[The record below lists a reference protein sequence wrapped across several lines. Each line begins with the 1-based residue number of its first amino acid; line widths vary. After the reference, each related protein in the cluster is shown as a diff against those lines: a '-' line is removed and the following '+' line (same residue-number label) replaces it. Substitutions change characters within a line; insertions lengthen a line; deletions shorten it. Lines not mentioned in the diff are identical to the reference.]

1 MITSIYIRK
10 HSYLVDNPLT
20 LNFGGEYLYS
30 FKEEGQSLII
40 SRNQNEKYIPNF
52 FNISE
57 SDSKIELLSAIV
69 GENGVG
75 KSSILDIIR
84 SVFSKIIRSVFSK
97 SEGFT
102 YKEVVVLVE
111 NEGETRIL
119 YSNIPFKCYL
129 EGKLLEEIGKP
140 NNNTSSYQSI
150 YYSPHFDLKYNSNYH
165 ELDYYDIS
173 LDEYIKQDLNNIKQN
188 DIQDIHNEL
197 NFKNTLRII
206 EFITSDI
213 FQQKEIL
220 SVFEIP
226 RYEYASLIF
235 KEKKIRKKRNKEID
249 FRNTPYKFRKIIED
263 ILKKI
268 DDDIE
273 IVYNLLK
280 NIGNLDKIVFK
291 QDIFKNVVL
300 KTILSVIIDMLE
312 EGNTYLGKGILEN
325 KKSLNIEESD
335 AKSLF
340 LFFIRNAYIERMRNY
355 KIFKDD
361 LFEDFLN
368 NIFNVIDSVSNKS
381 DISDFSYNSV
391 TIKIKVENIK
401 NLIELHR
408 EIVKNFMNYPN
419 MSTYKNIN
427 QYEFITIDPLG
438 RSLSSGEF
446 AILNFFSKLYFFLKN
461 KPATLLDKKNFILLL
476 DEADSGLHPMW
487 KKGFITTI
495 LKSIPYFFE
504 GLNSK
509 PKLQIILTTHDP
521 LTLSDIPKHNVI
533 FLKKEKEGKCRI
545 SSEVQKTFGANITD
559 LLADSFFL
567 EKGLIGDFA
576 RKKINDVID
585 WINENRNKTEINEEE
600 LERYQKVIELI
611 DERVIKLKLSEMIT
625 ELLPDNTFYNKVIDD
640 EIKRLENLKKLKNDT
655 NRYY

>member
-40 SRNQNEKYIPNF
+40 SRNQNDKYIPNF

-84 SVFSKIIRSVFSK
+84 SVLFK
-97 SEGFT
+97 S
-102 YKEVVVLVE
+102 EVVVLVE

-150 YYSPHFDLKYNSNYH
+150 YYSPHFDLKYNSNYD

-173 LDEYIKQDLNNIKQN
+173 LDEYIRQDLNNIKQN
-188 DIQDIHNEL
+188 DVDIHNEL

-206 EFITSDI
+206 EFVTSDT
-213 FQQKEIL
+213 FQREEIL

-226 RYEYASLIF
+226 QYEYASLIF
-235 KEKKIRKKRNKEID
+235 KEKKIRKNQNEKID
-249 FRNTPYKFRKIIED
+249 FQNTPYQFREIIEN
-263 ILKKI
+263 ILRKI

-273 IVYNLLK
+273 IVYNHLK
-280 NIGNLDKIVFK
+280 SIGNLNKIVFM

-312 EGNTYLGKGILEN
+312 ERNTYLEEGILEN
-325 KKSLNIEESD
+325 EESLNIEKSD

-355 KIFKDD
+355 KIFNDS
-361 LFEDFLN
+361 LFEKFLN
-368 NIFNVIDSVSNKS
+368 NIEYIIESVSNES
-381 DISDFSYNSV
+381 DISDFPYNSI

-408 EIVKNFMNYPN
+408 EIVKNFMRYPN
-419 MSTYKNIN
+419 MISYKNIN

-446 AILNFFSKLYFFLKN
+446 SILNFFSKLYFFLQN
-461 KPATLLDKKNFILLL
+461 SPFISLSKKNYILLL
-476 DEADSGLHPMW
+476 DEADLGLHPMW
-487 KKGFITTI
+487 KKRFIDII
-495 LKSIPYFFE
+495 LKSVPYFFE
-504 GLNSK
+504 GLTPK
-509 PKLQIILTTHDP
+509 PNLQIILTTHDP

-533 FLKKEKEGKCRI
+533 FLEKAEEGKCRI
-545 SSEVQKTFGANITD
+545 SSRVQKTFGANITD
-559 LLADSFFL
+559 LLADSFFIQD
-567 EKGLIGDFA
+567 GLIGDFA
-576 RKKINDVID
+576 KSKINEVIT
-585 WINENRNKTEINEEE
+585 WINENRNKTKINEEK
-600 LERYQKVIELI
+600 LAYYKKVIELI

>member
-40 SRNQNEKYIPNF
+40 SRNQNDKYIPNF

-75 KSSILDIIR
+75 KSSILD
-84 SVFSKIIRSVFSK
+84 IIRSVFSK

-150 YYSPHFDLKYNSNYH
+150 YYSPHFDLKYNSNYD

-173 LDEYIKQDLNNIKQN
+173 LDEYIRQDLNNIKQN
-188 DIQDIHNEL
+188 DVDIHNEL

-206 EFITSDI
+206 EFVTSDT
-213 FQQKEIL
+213 FQREEIL

-226 RYEYASLIF
+226 QYEYASLIF
-235 KEKKIRKKRNKEID
+235 KEKKIRKNQNEKID
-249 FRNTPYKFRKIIED
+249 FQNTPYQFREIIEN
-263 ILKKI
+263 ILRKI

-273 IVYNLLK
+273 IVYNHLK
-280 NIGNLDKIVFK
+280 SIGNLNKIVFM

-312 EGNTYLGKGILEN
+312 ERNTYLEEGILEN
-325 KKSLNIEESD
+325 EESLNIEKSD

-355 KIFKDD
+355 KIFNDS
-361 LFEDFLN
+361 LFEKFLN
-368 NIFNVIDSVSNKS
+368 NIEYIIESVSNES
-381 DISDFSYNSV
+381 DISDFPYNSI

-408 EIVKNFMNYPN
+408 EIVKNFMRYPN
-419 MSTYKNIN
+419 MISYKNIN

-446 AILNFFSKLYFFLKN
+446 SILNFFSKLYFFLQN
-461 KPATLLDKKNFILLL
+461 SPFISLSKKNYILLL
-476 DEADSGLHPMW
+476 DEADLGLHPMW
-487 KKGFITTI
+487 KKRFIDII
-495 LKSIPYFFE
+495 LKSVPYFFE
-504 GLNSK
+504 GLTPK
-509 PKLQIILTTHDP
+509 PNLQIILTTHDP

-533 FLKKEKEGKCRI
+533 FLEKAEEGKCRI
-545 SSEVQKTFGANITD
+545 SSRVQKTFGANITD
-559 LLADSFFL
+559 LLADSFFIQD
-567 EKGLIGDFA
+567 GLIGDFA
-576 RKKINDVID
+576 KSKINEVIT
-585 WINENRNKTEINEEE
+585 WINENRNKTKINEEK
-600 LERYQKVIELI
+600 LAYYKKVIELI

>member
-84 SVFSKIIRSVFSK
+84 SVFSK

-150 YYSPHFDLKYNSNYH
+150 YYSPHFDLKYNSNYD

-173 LDEYIKQDLNNIKQN
+173 LDKYIKQDLNNIKQN

-235 KEKKIRKKRNKEID
+235 KEKKIRKKRNKETD

-273 IVYNLLK
+273 IVYNHLK
-280 NIGNLDKIVFK
+280 IIGNLDKIVSM

-312 EGNTYLGKGILEN
+312 ERNTYLEEGILEN
-325 KKSLNIEESD
+325 EESLGIENFD
-335 AKSLF
+335 TKSLF
-340 LFFIRNAYIERMRNY
+340 LFFIKNAYVDNGKKH
-355 KIFKDD
+355 KIFQDV
-361 LFEDFLN
+361 LFENFLE
-368 NIFNVIDSVSNKS
+368 NIFYVVDSISNKS
-381 DISDFSYNSV
+381 NISILPNN
-391 TIKIKVENIK
+391 TITIEIGTTNIK

-408 EIVKNFMNYPN
+408 EIAKNFMSYPN
-419 MSTYKNIN
+419 MNHYHKNIN

>member
-40 SRNQNEKYIPNF
+40 SRNQNDKYIPNF

-75 KSSILDIIR
+75 KSSILD
-84 SVFSKIIRSVFSK
+84 IIRSVFSK

-150 YYSPHFDLKYNSNYH
+150 YYSPHFDLKYNSNYD

-213 FQQKEIL
+213 FQQKKIL

-226 RYEYASLIF
+226 KYEYAFLIF
-235 KEKKIRKKRNKEID
+235 KVKKHRKNDAKEVSLWNTPSQFMRTIKDIYKRLEHEISTGAENCRKNNVDRLTIRK
-249 FRNTPYKFRKIIED
+249 Y
-263 ILKKI
+263 ILKRI
-268 DDDIE
+268 
-273 IVYNLLK
+273 
-280 NIGNLDKIVFK
+280 
-291 QDIFKNVVL
+291 VVL
-300 KTILSVIIDMLE
+300 SILSVIVDMLE
-312 EGNTYLGKGILEN
+312 EKNTYLEEGILEN
-325 KKSLNIEESD
+325 KYSLNLENLDTVD
-335 AKSLF
+335 AF
-340 LFFIRNAYIERMRNY
+340 LFFVENAYVKNGKKY

-361 LFEDFLN
+361 LFKNFLD
-368 NIFNVIDSVSNKS
+368 NIFNIIDSVSNES
-381 DISDFSYNSV
+381 DISDFPYNSV
-391 TIKIKVENIK
+391 PIKIKVENIK

-438 RSLSSGEF
+438 RSMSSGEF
-446 AILNFFSKLYFFLKN
+446 AILNFFSKLYYFLVYKMPNSLN
-461 KPATLLDKKNFILLL
+461 KQNYILLL
-476 DEADSGLHPMW
+476 DEADLGLHPMW
-487 KKGFITTI
+487 KKKFITTI
-495 LKSIPYFFE
+495 LQSVPYFFE
-504 GLNSK
+504 GLT
-509 PKLQIILTTHDP
+509 PKLNLQIILTTHDP

-533 FLKKEKEGKCRI
+533 FLEKTEEGKCRI

-567 EKGLIGDFA
+567 KKGLIGEFA
-576 RKKINDVID
+576 KSKINEVIT
-585 WINENRNKTEINEEE
+585 WINENRNKTKIDEEK
-600 LERYQKVIELI
+600 LAYYKKVIELI

-625 ELLPDNTFYNKVIDD
+625 ELLPDNTFYNEMIDK
-640 EIKRLENLKKLKNDT
+640 EIEKLQNQKR
-655 NRYY
+655 

>member
-1 MITSIYIRK
+1 
-10 HSYLVDNPLT
+10 
-20 LNFGGEYLYS
+20 
-30 FKEEGQSLII
+30 
-40 SRNQNEKYIPNF
+40 
-52 FNISE
+52 
-57 SDSKIELLSAIV
+57 
-69 GENGVG
+69 
-75 KSSILDIIR
+75 
-84 SVFSKIIRSVFSK
+84 
-97 SEGFT
+97 
-102 YKEVVVLVE
+102 
-111 NEGETRIL
+111 
-119 YSNIPFKCYL
+119 
-129 EGKLLEEIGKP
+129 
-140 NNNTSSYQSI
+140 
-150 YYSPHFDLKYNSNYH
+150 
-165 ELDYYDIS
+165 
-173 LDEYIKQDLNNIKQN
+173 
-188 DIQDIHNEL
+188 
-197 NFKNTLRII
+197 
-206 EFITSDI
+206 
-213 FQQKEIL
+213 
-220 SVFEIP
+220 
-226 RYEYASLIF
+226 
-235 KEKKIRKKRNKEID
+235 
-249 FRNTPYKFRKIIED
+249 
-263 ILKKI
+263 
-268 DDDIE
+268 
-273 IVYNLLK
+273 
-280 NIGNLDKIVFK
+280 
-291 QDIFKNVVL
+291 
-300 KTILSVIIDMLE
+300 MLE
-312 EGNTYLGKGILEN
+312 ENNTYLNEGILEN
-325 KKSLNIEESD
+325 KESLDIENSD

-340 LFFIRNAYIERMRNY
+340 LFFIKNAYVDNEKKH
-355 KIFKDD
+355 KIFKDS
-361 LFEDFLN
+361 LFENFLN

-381 DISDFSYNSV
+381 DIFDHFYNSFS
-391 TIKIKVENIK
+391 IEIKVENIK

-408 EIVKNFMNYPN
+408 EIAKGFMNYPN
-419 MSTYKNIN
+419 MGSYKNIN
-427 QYEFITIDPLG
+427 QYEFITIDP
-438 RSLSSGEF
+438 LSSGEF

>member
-1 MITSIYIRK
+1 MIASIYIK
-10 HSYLVDNPLT
+10 EHSYLVDNPLT
-20 LNFGGEYLYS
+20 LNFGGKYLYS

-84 SVFSKIIRSVFSK
+84 SVFSNSN
-97 SEGFT
+97 GFT
-102 YKEVVVLVE
+102 HNKVVVLVE
-111 NEGETRIL
+111 IEGKTKIL
-119 YSNIPFKCYL
+119 CPNTSLKCYL
-129 EGKLLEEIGKP
+129 VEKPFEEIEKV
-140 NNNTSSYQSI
+140 NESYQSI
-150 YYSPHFDLKYNSNYH
+150 YYSPHFDLKYNSNYD

-173 LDEYIKQDLNNIKQN
+173 LDKYIKQDLNNIKQN
-188 DIQDIHNEL
+188 DIQDIHSEL

-226 RYEYASLIF
+226 QYEYASLIF
-235 KEKKIRKKRNKEID
+235 KEKKIRKNQNEEID
-249 FRNTPYKFRKIIED
+249 FRNTPYRFREIIEN
-263 ILKKI
+263 ILRKI
-268 DDDIE
+268 DDGIE
-273 IVYNLLK
+273 TVYYHLK
-280 NIGNLDKIVFK
+280 SIHNLDKIVFMR
-291 QDIFKNVVL
+291 DIFKNVVL

-312 EGNTYLGKGILEN
+312 ERNTYLEEGILEN
-325 KKSLNIEESD
+325 KYSLNLENLDTIE
-335 AKSLF
+335 AF
-340 LFFIRNAYIERMRNY
+340 LFFVENAYVKNGEKY

-361 LFEDFLN
+361 LFKNFLD

-381 DISDFSYNSV
+381 DISDFPYNSV

-401 NLIELHR
+401 NLIGLHR

-438 RSLSSGEF
+438 RSLSSGELS
-446 AILNFFSKLYFFLKN
+446 ILNFFSKLYFFLQN
-461 KPATLLDKKNFILLL
+461 SPFISLSKKNYILLL
-476 DEADSGLHPMW
+476 DEADLGLHPMW
-487 KKGFITTI
+487 KKRFIDII
-495 LKSIPYFFE
+495 LKSVPYFFE
-504 GLNSK
+504 GLTSK
-509 PKLQIILTTHDP
+509 PNLQIILTTHDP

-533 FLKKEKEGKCRI
+533 FLEKAEEGKCRI

-559 LLADSFFL
+559 LLADSFFI
-567 EKGLIGDFA
+567 KDGLIGDFA
-576 RKKINDVID
+576 KSKINEVIT
-585 WINENRNKTEINEEE
+585 WINENRNKTKIDEEK
-600 LERYQKVIELI
+600 LAYYKKVIE
-611 DERVIKLKLSEMIT
+611 
-625 ELLPDNTFYNKVIDD
+625 
-640 EIKRLENLKKLKNDT
+640 
-655 NRYY
+655 

>member
-1 MITSIYIRK
+1 MIASIYIK
-10 HSYLVDNPLT
+10 EHSYLVDNPLT
-20 LNFGGEYLYS
+20 LNFGEEYLYS

-84 SVFSKIIRSVFSK
+84 SVFSNSN
-97 SEGFT
+97 GFT
-102 YKEVVVLVE
+102 HNKVVVLVE
-111 NEGETRIL
+111 IEGKTKIL
-119 YSNIPFKCYL
+119 CPNTSLKCYL
-129 EGKLLEEIGKP
+129 VEKPFEEIEKV
-140 NNNTSSYQSI
+140 NESYQSI
-150 YYSPHFDLKYNSNYH
+150 YYSPHFDLKYNSNYD

-173 LDEYIKQDLNNIKQN
+173 LDKYIKQDLNNIKQN

-226 RYEYASLIF
+226 QYEYASLIF
-235 KEKKIRKKRNKEID
+235 KEKKIRKNQNEEID
-249 FRNTPYKFRKIIED
+249 FRNTPYRFREIIEN
-263 ILKKI
+263 ILRKI
-268 DDDIE
+268 DDGIE
-273 IVYNLLK
+273 TVYYHLK
-280 NIGNLDKIVFK
+280 SIHNLDKIVFMR
-291 QDIFKNVVL
+291 DIFKNVVL

-312 EGNTYLGKGILEN
+312 ERNTYLEEGILEN
-325 KKSLNIEESD
+325 KYSLNLENLDTIE
-335 AKSLF
+335 AF
-340 LFFIRNAYIERMRNY
+340 LFFVENDYVKNGEKY

-361 LFEDFLN
+361 LFKNFLD

-381 DISDFSYNSV
+381 DISDFPYNSV

-401 NLIELHR
+401 NLIGLHR

-438 RSLSSGEF
+438 RSLSSGELS
-446 AILNFFSKLYFFLKN
+446 ILNFFSKLYFFLQN
-461 KPATLLDKKNFILLL
+461 SPFISLSKKNYILLL
-476 DEADSGLHPMW
+476 DEADLGLHPMW
-487 KKGFITTI
+487 KKRFIDII
-495 LKSIPYFFE
+495 LKSVPYFFE
-504 GLNSK
+504 GLTPK
-509 PKLQIILTTHDP
+509 PNLQIILTTHDP

-533 FLKKEKEGKCRI
+533 FLEKAEEGKCRI

-559 LLADSFFL
+559 LLADSFFI
-567 EKGLIGDFA
+567 KDGLIGDFA
-576 RKKINDVID
+576 KSKINEVIT
-585 WINENRNKTEINEEE
+585 WINENRNKTKIDEEK
-600 LERYQKVIELI
+600 LAYYKKVIELI

-640 EIKRLENLKKLKNDT
+640 EIKRLENLKNLKNDT
-655 NRYY
+655 NRY

>member
-84 SVFSKIIRSVFSK
+84 SVFSK

-150 YYSPHFDLKYNSNYH
+150 YYSPHFDLKYNSNYD
-165 ELDYYDIS
+165 ELDKYDIS
-173 LDEYIKQDLNNIKQN
+173 LDEYIKQDLNNIKQS

-235 KEKKIRKKRNKEID
+235 KEKKIRKKRNKETD

-273 IVYNLLK
+273 IVYNHLK
-280 NIGNLDKIVFK
+280 IIGNLDKIVSM

-312 EGNTYLGKGILEN
+312 ERNTYLEEGILEN
-325 KKSLNIEESD
+325 EESLGIENFD
-335 AKSLF
+335 TKSLF
-340 LFFIRNAYIERMRNY
+340 LFFIKNAYVDNGKKH
-355 KIFKDD
+355 KIFQDV
-361 LFEDFLN
+361 LFENFLE
-368 NIFNVIDSVSNKS
+368 NIF
-381 DISDFSYNSV
+381 
-391 TIKIKVENIK
+391 
-401 NLIELHR
+401 
-408 EIVKNFMNYPN
+408 
-419 MSTYKNIN
+419 
-427 QYEFITIDPLG
+427 
-438 RSLSSGEF
+438 
-446 AILNFFSKLYFFLKN
+446 YF
-461 KPATLLDKKNFILLL
+461 
-476 DEADSGLHPMW
+476 
-487 KKGFITTI
+487 
-495 LKSIPYFFE
+495 
-504 GLNSK
+504 
-509 PKLQIILTTHDP
+509 
-521 LTLSDIPKHNVI
+521 
-533 FLKKEKEGKCRI
+533 
-545 SSEVQKTFGANITD
+545 
-559 LLADSFFL
+559 
-567 EKGLIGDFA
+567 
-576 RKKINDVID
+576 
-585 WINENRNKTEINEEE
+585 TE
-600 LERYQKVIELI
+600 
-611 DERVIKLKLSEMIT
+611 
-625 ELLPDNTFYNKVIDD
+625 
-640 EIKRLENLKKLKNDT
+640 
-655 NRYY
+655 

>member
-150 YYSPHFDLKYNSNYH
+150 YYSPHFDLKYNSNYD

-173 LDEYIKQDLNNIKQN
+173 LDEYIRQDLNNIKQN
-188 DIQDIHNEL
+188 DVDIHNEL

-206 EFITSDI
+206 EFVTSDT
-213 FQQKEIL
+213 FQREEIL

-226 RYEYASLIF
+226 QYEYASLIF
-235 KEKKIRKKRNKEID
+235 KEKKIRKNQNEKID
-249 FRNTPYKFRKIIED
+249 FQNTPYQFREIIEN
-263 ILKKI
+263 ILRKI

-273 IVYNLLK
+273 IVYNHLK
-280 NIGNLDKIVFK
+280 SIGNLNKIVFM

-312 EGNTYLGKGILEN
+312 ERNTYLEEGILEN
-325 KKSLNIEESD
+325 EESLNIEKSD

-355 KIFKDD
+355 KIFNDS
-361 LFEDFLN
+361 LFEKFLN
-368 NIFNVIDSVSNKS
+368 NIEYIIESVSNES
-381 DISDFSYNSV
+381 DISDFSYNSL

-408 EIVKNFMNYPN
+408 EIVKNFMRYPN
-419 MSTYKNIN
+419 MISYKNIN

-446 AILNFFSKLYFFLKN
+446 SILNFFSKLYFFLQN
-461 KPATLLDKKNFILLL
+461 SPFISLSKKNYILLL
-476 DEADSGLHPMW
+476 DEADLGLHPMW
-487 KKGFITTI
+487 KKRFIDII
-495 LKSIPYFFE
+495 LKSVPYFFE
-504 GLNSK
+504 GLTPK
-509 PKLQIILTTHDP
+509 PNLQIILTTHDP

-533 FLKKEKEGKCRI
+533 FLEKAEEGKCRI
-545 SSEVQKTFGANITD
+545 SSRVQKTFGANITD
-559 LLADSFFL
+559 LLADSFFI
-567 EKGLIGDFA
+567 KDGLIGDFA
-576 RKKINDVID
+576 KSKINEVIT
-585 WINENRNKTEINEEE
+585 WINENRNKTKIDEEK
-600 LERYQKVIELI
+600 LAYYKKVIELI

>member
-40 SRNQNEKYIPNF
+40 SRNQNDKYIPNF

-150 YYSPHFDLKYNSNYH
+150 YYSPHFDLKYNSNYD

-173 LDEYIKQDLNNIKQN
+173 LDEYIRQDLNNIKQN
-188 DIQDIHNEL
+188 DVDIHNEL

-206 EFITSDI
+206 EFVTSDT
-213 FQQKEIL
+213 FQREEIL

-226 RYEYASLIF
+226 QYEYASLIF
-235 KEKKIRKKRNKEID
+235 KEKKIRKNQNEKID
-249 FRNTPYKFRKIIED
+249 FQNTPYQFREIIEN
-263 ILKKI
+263 ILRKI

-273 IVYNLLK
+273 IVYNHLK
-280 NIGNLDKIVFK
+280 SIGNLNKIVFM

-312 EGNTYLGKGILEN
+312 ERNTYLEEGILEN
-325 KKSLNIEESD
+325 EESLNIEKSD

-355 KIFKDD
+355 KIFNDS
-361 LFEDFLN
+361 LFEKFLN
-368 NIFNVIDSVSNKS
+368 NIEYIIESVSNES
-381 DISDFSYNSV
+381 DISDFSYNSL

-408 EIVKNFMNYPN
+408 EIVKNFMRYPN
-419 MSTYKNIN
+419 MISYKNIN

-446 AILNFFSKLYFFLKN
+446 SILNFFSKLYFFLQN
-461 KPATLLDKKNFILLL
+461 SPFISLSKKNYILLL
-476 DEADSGLHPMW
+476 DEADLGLHPMW
-487 KKGFITTI
+487 KKRFIDII
-495 LKSIPYFFE
+495 LKSVPYFFE
-504 GLNSK
+504 GLTPK
-509 PKLQIILTTHDP
+509 PNLQIILTTHDP

-533 FLKKEKEGKCRI
+533 FLEKAEEGKCRI

-559 LLADSFFL
+559 LLADSFFI
-567 EKGLIGDFA
+567 KDGLIGDFA
-576 RKKINDVID
+576 KSKINEVIT
-585 WINENRNKTEINEEE
+585 WINENRNKT
-600 LERYQKVIELI
+600 KI
-611 DERVIKLKLSEMIT
+611 DEEKLAYYK
-625 ELLPDNTFYNKVIDD
+625 K
-640 EIKRLENLKKLKNDT
+640 LKKLKNDT

>member
-150 YYSPHFDLKYNSNYH
+150 YYSPHFDLKYNSNYD

-173 LDEYIKQDLNNIKQN
+173 LDEYIRQDLNNIKQN
-188 DIQDIHNEL
+188 DVDIHNEL

-206 EFITSDI
+206 EFVTSDT
-213 FQQKEIL
+213 FQREEIL

-226 RYEYASLIF
+226 QYEYASLIF
-235 KEKKIRKKRNKEID
+235 KEKKIRKNQNEKID
-249 FRNTPYKFRKIIED
+249 FQNTPYQFREIIEN
-263 ILKKI
+263 ILRKI

-273 IVYNLLK
+273 IVYNHLK
-280 NIGNLDKIVFK
+280 SIGNLNKIVFM

-312 EGNTYLGKGILEN
+312 ERNTYLEEGILEN
-325 KKSLNIEESD
+325 EESLNIEKSD

-355 KIFKDD
+355 KIFNDS
-361 LFEDFLN
+361 LFEKFLN
-368 NIFNVIDSVSNKS
+368 NIEYIIESVSNES
-381 DISDFSYNSV
+381 DISDFSYNSL

-408 EIVKNFMNYPN
+408 EIVKNFMRYPN
-419 MSTYKNIN
+419 MISYKNIN

-446 AILNFFSKLYFFLKN
+446 SILNFFSKLYFFLQN
-461 KPATLLDKKNFILLL
+461 SPFISLSKKNYILLL
-476 DEADSGLHPMW
+476 DEADLGLHPMW
-487 KKGFITTI
+487 KKRFIDII
-495 LKSIPYFFE
+495 LKSVPYFFE
-504 GLNSK
+504 GLTPK
-509 PKLQIILTTHDP
+509 PNLQIILTTHDP

-533 FLKKEKEGKCRI
+533 FLEKAEEGKCRI

-559 LLADSFFL
+559 LLADSFFI
-567 EKGLIGDFA
+567 KDGLIGDFA
-576 RKKINDVID
+576 KSKINEVIT
-585 WINENRNKTEINEEE
+585 WINENRNKTKIDEEK
-600 LERYQKVIELI
+600 LAYYKKVIELI